1 MNSQF
6 GERPKPRAVTSF
18 RPRGA
23 TLSEVMIGMALFA
36 MFSLAILGLII
47 QSAKLD
53 AQEEE
58 NTQLAAVAQQLLEL
72 EVDKARTFEGYA
84 QLTEVTLAPTSDPQF
99 LYRETVR
106 EVTPG
111 LKKITVT
118 LFHARQSD
126 PETVDTARPRQGEAL
141 TLSVIVGEPHP

>member
-1 MNSQF
+1 
-6 GERPKPRAVTSF
+6 
-18 RPRGA
+18 
-23 TLSEVMIGMALFA
+23 MIGLALFA

-58 NTQLAAVAQQLLEL
+58 NTQLSAVAQQVLES
-72 EVDKARTFEGYA
+72 EVDRGRTIKGYSE
-84 QLTEVTLAPTSDPQF
+84 LTDVALKPTTDSRF

-118 LFHARQSD
+118 LYHANPTD
-126 PETVDTARPRQGEAL
+126 PDAIDATRPRQGEAL